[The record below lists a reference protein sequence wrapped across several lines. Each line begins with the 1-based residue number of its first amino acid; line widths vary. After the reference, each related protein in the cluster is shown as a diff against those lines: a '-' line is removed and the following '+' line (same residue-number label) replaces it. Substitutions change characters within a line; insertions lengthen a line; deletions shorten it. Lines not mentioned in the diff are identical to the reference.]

1 MGFFSKMANSF
12 ADGITGKRLEKQLH
26 DLTVS
31 SLVSGGLPVSEANEM
46 VSAWMQAIQEES
58 KREGTDKLRRN
69 YGNWLLKEES
79 KTPKI
84 RRMLNKARADGATNQ
99 DIQIWGNMHD
109 LEKRMMVKQDDN
121 TRVAIYVDWLKKN
134 VPKVGD
140 LPEGGQEKAFDD
152 AALHVRKFCTM
163 FGDPVDTKYT
173 SGDDRPLPY
182 ELKIRGN
189 RSAGGGQQR
198 RSW

>member
-1 MGFFSKMANSF
+1 
-12 ADGITGKRLEKQLH
+12 
-26 DLTVS
+26 
-31 SLVSGGLPVSEANEM
+31 
-46 VSAWMQAIQEES
+46 
-58 KREGTDKLRRN
+58 
-69 YGNWLLKEES
+69 
-79 KTPKI
+79 
-84 RRMLNKARADGATNQ
+84 
-99 DIQIWGNMHD
+99 MHD

-182 ELKIRGN
+182 ELKIRVN
-189 RSAGGGQQR
+189 NYVQKR
-198 RSW
+198 RSDTNFLRDIMESSTFNALVRKEIAAGRL

>member
-1 MGFFSKMANSF
+1 
-12 ADGITGKRLEKQLH
+12 
-26 DLTVS
+26 VS
-31 SLVSGGLPVSEANEM
+31 SNFFGTFSRTAWVNSVSTQTGGSNFASIGGSNSES
-46 VSAWMQAIQEES
+46 V
-58 KREGTDKLRRN
+58 
-69 YGNWLLKEES
+69 KE
-79 KTPKI
+79 
-84 RRMLNKARADGATNQ
+84 
-99 DIQIWGNMHD
+99 
-109 LEKRMMVKQDDN
+109 
-121 TRVAIYVDWLKKN
+121 
-134 VPKVGD
+134 
-140 LPEGGQEKAFDD
+140 EKAFDD